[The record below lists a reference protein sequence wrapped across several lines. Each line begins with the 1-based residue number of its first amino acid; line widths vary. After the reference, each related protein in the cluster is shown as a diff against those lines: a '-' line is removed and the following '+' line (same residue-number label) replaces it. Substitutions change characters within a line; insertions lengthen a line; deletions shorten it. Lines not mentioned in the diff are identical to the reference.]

1 MREPAFDLDGSL
13 PGGAASPGSARTS
26 TSLGR
31 AAAAGESAGVEEPA
45 GRDLEVIDVAAV
57 ARLLRVGRNTVYALV
72 GRNEIPHRRVGKQIR
87 FHRSAVMRWLASW
100 SLQVAKE
107 RQ

>member
-1 MREPAFDLDGSL
+1 MREPAFDLGGSL
-13 PGGAASPGSARTS
+13 LRGAASPGSARTS
-26 TSLGR
+26 ASLDGAAGTGEGGR
-31 AAAAGESAGVEEPA
+31 AEESA
-45 GRDLEVIDVAAV
+45 GRDLDVIDVAAV
-57 ARLLRVGRNTVYALV
+57 AQLLRVGRNTVYALV

-87 FHRSAVMRWLASW
+87 FHRAAVMRWLASW